1 MSRPADA
8 DAGVALVAAVVALGT
23 MSLLAVGLAYT
34 SVTDQRLTQNALA
47 ALQAEALARSAVTAA
62 VVLLDERGDADQPDT
77 LRSSWARDIGAQ
89 PLGAGRVEVRI
100 EDEARRLDVNA
111 VELRDA
117 VRRLLATAG
126 VDPRGAT
133 APNAPPMLLGVG
145 ELLSGVDAAA
155 TTRLRRQLT
164 AAGEPRVNPNTAS
177 REVLLALLQ
186 DPAVVER
193 LLAER
198 AHAPIA
204 FDGLPAEV
212 QPRLTSRGQHYT
224 VRVAAS
230 VGQVRRA
237 VEATIE
243 APGGA
248 TGEVVA
254 WRLVV
259 PDA

>member
-1 MSRPADA
+1 MSRRADA

-47 ALQAEALARSAVTAA
+47 ALQAEALARSGVTAA
-62 VVLLDERGDADQPDT
+62 TVLLDERGDADQPDT

-100 EDEARRLDVNA
+100 EDEARRLDVNTT
-111 VELRDA
+111 ELRTA
-117 VRRLLATAG
+117 IGRLLASAG
-126 VDPRGAT
+126 VDPRRAT
-133 APNAPPMLLGVG
+133 APETPRTLLGVG
-145 ELLSGVDAAA
+145 ELLSGVDAATA
-155 TTRLRRQLT
+155 ARLRRQLT
-164 AAGEPRVNPNTAS
+164 TAGEPRVNPNTAS

-186 DPAVVER
+186 DTTVVER
-193 LLAER
+193 LLAGR

-204 FDGLPAEV
+204 IDGLPAEV
-212 QPRLTSRGQHYT
+212 QPQLTSRGQHYT
-224 VRVAAS
+224 VRVVAT
-230 VGQVRRA
+230 VGEVRRA

-254 WRLVV
+254 WRPVM